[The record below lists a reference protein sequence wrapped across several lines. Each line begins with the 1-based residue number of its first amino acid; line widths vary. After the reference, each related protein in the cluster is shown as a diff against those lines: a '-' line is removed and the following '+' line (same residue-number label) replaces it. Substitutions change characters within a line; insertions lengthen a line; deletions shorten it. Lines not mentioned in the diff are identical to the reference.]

1 MTAIVG
7 QNLPDPAMAAS
18 PARRSGAGDAE
29 DTTAFGDMLA
39 GRKPHPAQKPE
50 RDAAQRGEDTDPA
63 GLPAGDDG
71 AGTADADADAAR
83 LQGRAARPDGGI
95 PLRDRF
101 PLLTALQHL
110 APSSETESDK
120 AADAEVTDEETSRP
134 VDKSADPSV
143 PARRP
148 AGKKPATTGGGASA
162 GGDAALAAMPSTSLS
177 APAMPAGP
185 ARPDT
190 ATAEGVQAE
199 KPAVREE
206 LRSTGSIPATA
217 TQVESAGATALAAPL
232 PLRDRTEARD
242 IRRPATATHRAAL
255 SDSAAAPQARIA
267 TAPLPPNAAAD
278 RGSVF
283 PAFDAGRQQGR
294 VSLQAQTP
302 SPDSGAAA
310 GQAVAAAD
318 AGDDAA
324 TGSAR
329 ALPLARTGALQ
340 RANVVA
346 EQSFPAP
353 AAYAISRTASELV
366 GALAADPGW
375 RQAAAAPVPLA
386 QPAPA
391 VAVPA
396 HALKIELHPAELGVV
411 TASLRMA
418 GEQLSIEIRPQT
430 GEAYRRLSADSEAI
444 VRSLRG
450 LGFDIDRVTVLQPA
464 LAATPSARVDGTG
477 QPAMEAGRDQPSFQ
491 PGGSGGGADKG
502 GRQWGGD
509 SHDHGQDSGRAAP
522 NPGPNPGERAG
533 GGLFI

>member
-1 MTAIVG
+1 
-7 QNLPDPAMAAS
+7 MAAS
-18 PARRSGAGDAE
+18 PARRSATGDAE

-71 AGTADADADAAR
+71 VGTADADAAR

-206 LRSTGSIPATA
+206 LRSTGSIPAAA
-217 TQVESAGATALAAPL
+217 TQVESTGATALATPL
-232 PLRDRTEARD
+232 PLRDRAEARD

-278 RGSVF
+278 RGPVF
-283 PAFDAGRQQGR
+283 PAFDAGRQQWQ

-302 SPDSGAAA
+302 SPDSSTAA
-310 GQAVAAAD
+310 GQAVAAAEPHD
-318 AGDDAA
+318 AGPHAPRASPRPHRRPAA
-324 TGSAR
+324 R
-329 ALPLARTGALQ
+329 H
-340 RANVVA
+340 VVA
-346 EQSFPAP
+346 NRAFRARP
-353 AAYAISRTASELV
+353 YAISRTASELI

-375 RQAAAAPVPLA
+375 RQAAAAPAPLA

-430 GEAYRRLSADSEAI
+430 GEAYRRLSAVSEAI

-450 LGFDIDRVTVLQPA
+450 LGFDIDRVTVLQPV

-533 GGLFI
+533 GSLFI

>member
-71 AGTADADADAAR
+71 VGTADADAAR

-177 APAMPAGP
+177 APAMPAGS

-199 KPAVREE
+199 KPAIREE
-206 LRSTGSIPATA
+206 LRSTGSIPAAA
-217 TQVESAGATALAAPL
+217 TQVESTGATALATPL
-232 PLRDRTEARD
+232 PLRDRAEARD

-278 RGSVF
+278 RGPVF
-283 PAFDAGRQQGR
+283 PAFDAGRQQWQ

-302 SPDSGAAA
+302 SPDSSTAA
-310 GQAVAAAD
+310 GQAVAAAE

-329 ALPLARTGALQ
+329 ALPLARSGALQ

-375 RQAAAAPVPLA
+375 RQAAAAPAPLA

-450 LGFDIDRVTVLQPA
+450 LGFDIDRVTVLQPV

-533 GGLFI
+533 GSLFI